1 MNRLVFSR
9 RSYTNTNRRCTSP
22 GGSVTNGI
30 LGTSQKKREPPKV
43 IQIILEVSK
52 LLFFCCVC
60 MFFFDEG
67 WICTVYIYILGA
79 ECGRWKVLLF
89 LLRRQASSWDWG
101 WRLKNGSGKAWNFK
115 KSLRIFRVSNF
126 SVSSFQLK
134 ELEESCWRIRKF
146 LKWKLLVFERHAKVA
161 FFGRFWLLHRFDKTC
176 FGGLIWFGK
185 IGEIFKRNCR
195 RIQTLVTW
203 KTLFNNF
210 PSFPSSHDL
219 QPDHDRLQLIRSEG
233 LRLKPWVNRWASN
246 KKLMAV

>member
-1 MNRLVFSR
+1 MAFW
-9 RSYTNTNRRCTSP
+9 
-22 GGSVTNGI
+22 
-30 LGTSQKKREPPKV
+30 EPPKKKGNPPK
-43 IQIILEVSK
+43 LSK
-52 LLFFCCVC
+52 SFLRFQSCCFFVVC
-60 MFFFDEG
+60 ACFFLMRVGFVLY
-67 WICTVYIYILGA
+67 IYIYILGA

>member
-1 MNRLVFSR
+1 MCACFFLLLRVGFVLYIFWGLNVEGGRFFFFYWDDRHPVEIGA
-9 RSYTNTNRRCTSP
+9 
-22 GGSVTNGI
+22 GGS
-30 LGTSQKKREPPKV
+30 K
-43 IQIILEVSK
+43 
-52 LLFFCCVC
+52 
-60 MFFFDEG
+60 M
-67 WICTVYIYILGA
+67 
-79 ECGRWKVLLF
+79 
-89 LLRRQASSWDWG
+89 
-101 WRLKNGSGKAWNFK
+101 GSGKAWNFK